1 MSDKSFKILIAEN
14 NQNVALDLKQILEF
28 HKCNIT
34 GTFHSGIDVINEIK
48 KTSPDLLIYSL
59 LTADSKSLDSII
71 YYQKRYRFRI
81 IFLAGTVE
89 LKHYGNKLKSDLIF
103 FLKKPYSSSEL
114 LSLVEKSL
122 NVKKNN
128 HL

>member
-1 MSDKSFKILIAEN
+1 MSDKSFKILIVEN
-14 NQNVALDLKQILEF
+14 NQNVALDLKQILGF
-28 HKCNIT
+28 HKYTIT

-59 LTADSKSLDSII
+59 LIADSKSLDSII

-81 IFLAGTVE
+81 IFLAGSFE
-89 LKHYGNKLKSDLIF
+89 LKHYGSKLKSDLIF